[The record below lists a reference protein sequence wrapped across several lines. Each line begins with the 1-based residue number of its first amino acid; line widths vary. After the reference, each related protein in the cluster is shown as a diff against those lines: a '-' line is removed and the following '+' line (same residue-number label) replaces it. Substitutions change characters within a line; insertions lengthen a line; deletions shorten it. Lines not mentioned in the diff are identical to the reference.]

1 MTLFTWSKAAS
12 SNATADAT
20 INWAE
25 GQSPSSVNDSARSTM
40 AAVAKFRDD
49 TNGSITT
56 GGASTAYTVT
66 SNQVFDA
73 LAHLDRQ
80 ELTITPHVSC
90 GNAPTLSVDSLGAK
104 PVYNAN
110 GVAAGPGDM
119 VANVPLR
126 VTYSNSSGL
135 FQIQGA
141 PGVPTGA
148 LLPFAGSAAPN
159 GFLLCGG
166 QAASRTTYAV
176 LFAVIGTTYGTGDG
190 STTFNVPD
198 LRGRLPAGKDD
209 MNGSAANRVT
219 SGGSGIT
226 GTTLGASG
234 GEETHLLASGE
245 MPAHTHAVSGNTG
258 AGTAHHHAGVPTLN
272 GQFAPGS
279 GSNATVNTS
288 TGNSSDESSH
298 THPISLTSAST
309 GGGGAHNNMP
319 PALVVNYII
328 KT

>member
-1 MTLFTWSKAAS
+1 MTLYTWSKTAAN
-12 SNATADAT
+12 NATADST

-25 GQSPSSVNDSARSTM
+25 GQAPSSVNDSARATM
-40 AAVAKFRDD
+40 AAIAKFRDD
-49 TNGSITT
+49 TNGSIAT

-66 SNQVFDA
+66 SNQVFDT
-73 LAHLDRQ
+73 LAHLDKQ

-90 GNAPTLSVDSLGAK
+90 GSAPTLSVDSLGVK

-141 PGVPTGA
+141 PGVPSGTPVA
-148 LLPFAGSAAPN
+148 FAGSAAPN

-166 QAASRTTYAV
+166 QAVSRTTYAV

-190 STTFNVPD
+190 STTFNLPD
-198 LRGRLPAGKDD
+198 LRGRLPAGVDN
-209 MNGSAANRVT
+209 MGGTAANRLT
-219 SGGSGIT
+219 SGGSGIA

-234 GEETHLLASGE
+234 GEETHTLATAE
-245 MPAHTHAVSGNTG
+245 MPSHTHAVSGNTG
-258 AGTAHHHAGVPTLN
+258 AGTAHHHTFGFVAGTI
-272 GQFAPGS
+272 FAPGS
-279 GSNATVNTS
+279 D
-288 TGNSSDESSH
+288 GNQTIASGTTTTSDEVR
-298 THPISLTSAST
+298 TRTRSA
-309 GGGGAHNNMP
+309 
-319 PALVVNYII
+319 
-328 KT
+328 

>member
-1 MTLFTWSKAAS
+1 
-12 SNATADAT
+12 
-20 INWAE
+20 
-25 GQSPSSVNDSARSTM
+25 
-40 AAVAKFRDD
+40 
-49 TNGSITT
+49 
-56 GGASTAYTVT
+56 
-66 SNQVFDA
+66 
-73 LAHLDRQ
+73 
-80 ELTITPHVSC
+80 
-90 GNAPTLSVDSLGAK
+90 
-104 PVYNAN
+104 
-110 GVAAGPGDM
+110 M

-126 VTYSNSSGL
+126 VTYSNGRGL

-141 PGVPTGA
+141 PSVPTGT

-166 QAASRTTYAV
+166 QAASRTAYAV

-198 LRGRLPAGKDD
+198 LRGRLPAGVDN
-209 MNGSAANRVT
+209 MGGTAANRLTT
-219 SGGSGIT
+219 SGSGIA

-234 GEETHLLASGE
+234 GEEAQTLATAE

-258 AGTAHHHAGVPTLN
+258 AGTAHHHGGVLAQSN
-272 GQFAPGS
+272 QFAPGIGGNGTVS
-279 GSNATVNTS
+279 GTTNTA
-288 TGNSSDESSH
+288 DESAH
-298 THPISLTSAST
+298 THPINLTSAST